1 MIIQPEVSSEARA
14 AYRRSYT
21 LPRGGEVLIWEAARD
36 DADRLRAMFA
46 RCSADTIHSRF
57 HLPYA
62 TVPEPLIELLI
73 GPTGRNGRAFVAVN
87 GDEVV
92 GHAMYTREDDD
103 RTAEV
108 AVVVEDEWQRS
119 GLGRL
124 LLSVT
129 AGEAQRAGVETLT
142 VRLGVPTLGTSVSG
156 TGVATIRITEDDAAA
171 QRWDQSKAGRG
182 RA

>member
-1 MIIQPEVSSEARA
+1 MIIQPEVSSESRA
-14 AYRRSYT
+14 AYRRPYT
-21 LPRGGEVLIWEAARD
+21 LPRGGEVLIREAARE

-46 RCSADTIHSRF
+46 SCSAGTIHSRF

-103 RTAEV
+103 RTAEA

-129 AGEAQRAGVETLT
+129 AGEAQRAGVKTLT
-142 VRLGVPTLGTSVSG
+142 CFTLWENRRVLDLARRAFRGIRASHAGGALS
-156 TGVATIRITEDDAAA
+156 IRIPLWTNTT
-171 QRWDQSKAGRG
+171 
-182 RA
+182 

>member
-1 MIIQPEVSSEARA
+1 VIIQPEVSSESRA

-21 LPRGGEVLIWEAARD
+21 LPRGGEVLIREAARE

-142 VRLGVPTLGTSVSG
+142 CFTLWENRRVLDLARRAFRGIRASHAGGALS
-156 TGVATIRITEDDAAA
+156 IRIPLRTNTT
-171 QRWDQSKAGRG
+171 
-182 RA
+182 